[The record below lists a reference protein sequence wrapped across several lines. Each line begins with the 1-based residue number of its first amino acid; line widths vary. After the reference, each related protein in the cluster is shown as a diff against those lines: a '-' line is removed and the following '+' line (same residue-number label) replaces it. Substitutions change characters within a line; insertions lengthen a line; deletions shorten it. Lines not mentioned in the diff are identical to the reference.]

1 MIRKALAGDERA
13 GDWIAREHY
22 PKIIRFL
29 RHLTG
34 NLSDAEDL
42 TQNTFIR
49 ANSALAEFRH
59 DSSLS
64 TWLHRIAYRE
74 YCHYLRDRR
83 EYVEPFP
90 EMTHEFRQRS
100 EDAVVLAA
108 AIQNLPSD
116 LREAFVLQEIQRL
129 SVREAATVLGVPE
142 GTVKSRNHLART
154 RLRTALEGVW
164 GHPNSAE
171 SLETKNE
178 SI

>member
-1 MIRKALAGDERA
+1 MVRRALAGDERA
-13 GDWIAREHY
+13 RDWIAREHY

-42 TQNTFIR
+42 TQNTFLR
-49 ANSALAEFRH
+49 AQSALTEFRH
-59 DSSLS
+59 DCSLS

-90 EMTHEFRQRS
+90 ETTHEFRQRS

-108 AIQNLPSD
+108 AIQNLPPD
-116 LREAFVLQEIQRL
+116 LREAFVLREIQRL
-129 SVREAATVLGVPE
+129 SVDETATILGVPG
-142 GTVKSRNHLART
+142 GTVKSRNYLART
-154 RLRTALEGVW
+154 RLRAALAETW
-164 GHPNSAE
+164 GEKMEAKH
-171 SLETKNE
+171 E